1 MKVNK
6 EKLKKIIAE
15 VLEIETEELDDD
27 ADFNK
32 DLAANSLQILDMIA
46 EIEDTYDLNIDPQ
59 KVREM
64 STVNKIID
72 ALEKYE

>member
-46 EIEDTYDLNIDPQ
+46 EIEDTYDLNINPQ

>member
-6 EKLKKIIAE
+6 EELKKIIAD
-15 VLEIETEELDDD
+15 VLEIEPEELDDD

-32 DLAANSLQILDMIA
+32 DLAANSLQILDMIN
-46 EIEDTYDLNIDPQ
+46 ELEDTYELTIDPQ

-64 STVNKIID
+64 STVNKIIA
-72 ALEKYE
+72 ALEQI

>member
-6 EKLKKIIAE
+6 EELKKIIAE